1 VSNQINAAYLPFL
14 FPEGIYAIN
23 TTETTEAVATT
34 GTSVAAAKAEVAST
48 PAAPSVKASPKPAH
62 TQAGVKFLGGN
73 KQHILYLIDV
83 HTASF
88 EQTQE
93 FTLLLNMVKA
103 VQLNLP
109 DVAIVNYFEQKDCT
123 IKTIIDELHPQKII
137 CFGQEL
143 HQRIVPKP
151 EPYKAKQFG
160 SATFIGA
167 DDLATLAQ
175 DRKRKQAL
183 WRVLKQEFE
192 L

>member
-1 VSNQINAAYLPFL
+1 MNNAIDAAYLPFL
-14 FPEGIYAIN
+14 FPEGIYAISAS
-23 TTETTEAVATT
+23 ETTEAVATADAPQT
-34 GTSVAAAKAEVAST
+34 AEANAAET
-48 PAAPSVKASPKPAH
+48 PAAPSVKASPKPVH
-62 TQAGVKFLGGN
+62 TPAGVKFLGGN